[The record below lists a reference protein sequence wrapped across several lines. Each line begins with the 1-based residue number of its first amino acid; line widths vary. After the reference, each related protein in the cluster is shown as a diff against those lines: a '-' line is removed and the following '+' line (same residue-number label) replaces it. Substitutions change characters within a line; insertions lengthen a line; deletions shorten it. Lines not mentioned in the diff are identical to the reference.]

1 MDAGP
6 RVINLRYT
14 NEIMDKDSNIK
25 FGLRITKIF
34 MINLI
39 ILLISSTLFLLLP
52 DLFPKYWS
60 EIAAI
65 FIISFII
72 AIILLIILTKVSKTE
87 NICEINECENKVMLN
102 KKVCSKHDDEVVN
115 AIRNNR
121 IALVLGLFLWI
132 IYFIMK

>member
-1 MDAGP
+1 MDAGS

-14 NEIMDKDSNIK
+14 NESMDEDSKIK

-39 ILLISSTLFLLLP
+39 ILLVSSTLFLVFP
-52 DLFPKYWS
+52 DLFPKYWDQ
-60 EIAAI
+60 IAAI
-65 FIISFII
+65 LIISFII
-72 AIILLIILTKVSKTE
+72 AITLLMILTKVSKTE
-87 NICEINECENKVMLN
+87 NICEVNECENKVILN

-121 IALVLGLFLWI
+121 IAVVLGLFLWI